1 MSDPIDLA
9 TVEAARFEPLLHEK
23 FSALPWDGPAQPTP
37 LALELARVLPSH
49 LGGSEGQR
57 VPFSLFFDGPS
68 GVSLAQGTYTL
79 THPQTGEMHLF
90 MVPVARKEGRIQ
102 MQAVLS

>member
-9 TVEAARFEPLLHEK
+9 TVEAARFEPLLHEN

-37 LALELARVLPSH
+37 LELELVRVLPAH

-57 VPFSLFFDGPS
+57 IPFSLFFNGPS
-68 GVSLAQGTYTL
+68 GVSLEQGTYTV
-79 THPQTGEMHLF
+79 THSQTGEMHLF
-90 MVPVARKEGRIQ
+90 MVPVARKEGCIQ
-102 MQAVLS
+102 LQAVLN